1 MARTIVKRY
10 SNIYDITQNKNYKF
24 QWTKDVKLYAA
35 QCARATLYLSGER
48 IGVLHVLWSDFGKY
62 DEPSMESF
70 ISVYD
75 FIPETDMDLQ
85 IFLYAYYSGTQSGVQ
100 SVSERTFEEDYQPLI
115 MEINKLID
123 LKQEQAKEDFK
134 NRLQDM

>member
-1 MARTIVKRY
+1 MAKTIVNKY
-10 SNIYDITQNKNYKF
+10 SNTYDITQNKNYKF

-35 QCARATLYLSGER
+35 HCARATLYLSGVR
-48 IGVLHVLWSDFGKY
+48 SGVLHVLWSDFGKY
-62 DEPSMESF
+62 DEPNMESF

-115 MEINKLID
+115 MEISKLID
-123 LKQEQAKEDFK
+123 LKQDQAKEDFK